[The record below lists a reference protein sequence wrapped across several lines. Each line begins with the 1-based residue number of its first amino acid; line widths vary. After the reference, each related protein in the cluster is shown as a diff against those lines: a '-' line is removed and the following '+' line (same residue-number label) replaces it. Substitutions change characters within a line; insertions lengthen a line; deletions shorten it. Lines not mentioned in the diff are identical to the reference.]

1 MGQAQALGQR
11 PRRRATRTGPLKS
24 PLFDTDSGTN
34 SVRPR
39 FYSAPSESQSA
50 GRCNLTSNSNLRVSS
65 ADLPPS
71 SPMKKKEF
79 SGVLLVH
86 EHRSN
91 LSTVVCFQAA
101 AEPRRA
107 MLRCNMCG
115 EQAAGSVVVAD
126 RCGHVFCTKHIDEL
140 ASTCV
145 CGEEIA
151 CAPFATR
158 RRLSPQFGRV
168 TGGGAYR
175 RVDGGHDRAKFG
187 PF

>member
-1 MGQAQALGQR
+1 M
-11 PRRRATRTGPLKS
+11 KS
-24 PLFDTDSGTN
+24 PLLHSDSGTHGG
-34 SVRPR
+34 RPR
-39 FYSAPSESQSA
+39 IYSASSESQSA
-50 GRCNLTSNSNLRVSS
+50 GRCNLTNSALRVFGG
-65 ADLPPS
+65 LPPS
-71 SPMKKKEF
+71 SPQPIKKKKEF
-79 SGVLLVH
+79 SGVLLFH
-86 EHRSN
+86 NGN

-151 CAPFATR
+151 SAPFAKCR
-158 RRLSPQFGRV
+158 RMSPRFDASRA
-168 TGGGAYR
+168 GGIYR
-175 RVDGGHDRAKFG
+175 RVDGGHDGAKFG